1 MLLAMKKTLSL
12 VLATLV
18 LLAGA
23 DFAEAQD
30 AFRERVLPFVKEY
43 CVECHNETTSEG
55 ELNLTQYKS
64 VELLGEHFRQWE
76 HVISFM
82 KKEEM
87 PPEGAKQPSAALR
100 KEMLGTIATLL
111 REEAAKLA
119 GDPGPVLPRRL
130 TNAEFNYTIR
140 DLTGVDIQP
149 TNSFPID
156 PASGEGFNNTGEALT
171 MSPSLFKKYYGAA
184 QQVADHVLLT
194 PSGMK
199 FAPYSVVT
207 YADQKKFYEGAIIRF
222 YERHDVNYEDY
233 LRAAWS
239 YHNRTGPEFRTK
251 PIGQWATERNLSP
264 KYLRGLY
271 ELLEGDS
278 EDGYFVGWV
287 RQRWSKLVAQKTP
300 NGVGQFAGEIRRL
313 SQQLCRLETPA
324 IVSNAGNPPI
334 VHTDRR
340 RKTAGERD
348 AFNETL
354 LSDTRQLHIEF
365 RNLDKEPSIRLVL
378 HVAAPEG
385 GDKGF
390 VTLSELNFSTR
401 SVGQYKPNDDE
412 RNTSLA
418 ELLKKHAP
426 DQLEQIKFGRHPLG
440 IDVDPAHLVLAAPA
454 TMKITLPSSAFG
466 GEKAIHFHAKA
477 KLDRENSTAGLIR
490 VAALDHE
497 PSPDSVA
504 RTEFPLVNLDH
515 PAAATLKASC
525 TEFCSVF
532 PNRFLYVDGTRGL
545 SAGFHLIEG
554 FFRDDQPLCKLVLDD
569 KQNEELD
576 RLWDELYFGTGITEK
591 FLRGFVFFERSERN
605 FMKHESFDSIKEEDP
620 KLVEDETLSRFR
632 DLYLARSNVK
642 TTGDELKNEPV
653 YRFFETVRSGLK
665 KQDAT
670 WKQAEPIYLRQLEE
684 LARRAWRRPL
694 TDAERSQLRSFF
706 TEVSRQ
712 PKYGV
717 AQAVRASLI
726 RLLVWPHFT
735 YRMATAPDGDSVEPL
750 SDLALASRLSY
761 FLWSSMPD
769 AELLSAAESGGLQNE
784 ATLRAQTK
792 RMLKDPKVGEFSLE
806 FFGQW
811 LGHRDFLS
819 QESVN
824 REVFRHFDDEL
835 KQAMFDEPTRVITDL
850 IQNDRPV
857 TDLLSSNSTFVN
869 ARLAKH
875 YGVPFSKPD
884 GDDNLWS
891 QVDGLNEKGRG
902 GLLGMA
908 VFLAKNSQPER
919 TSPVKRG
926 FWVFH
931 KVLGQH
937 IPAPPADVA
946 VLPKSETDTNGKT
959 IRELLK
965 LHTDD
970 AKCARCH
977 VRFDPIGLA
986 MEGFDATG
994 RARSKD
1000 LAGRP
1005 VDNVVQLPNGQ
1016 EARGVPEFAEYL
1028 ATHRRDDFVRTL
1040 CRKFLGYALGRSL
1053 LLSDQPLLEKMQTN
1067 LKENDYCFS
1076 SLFETVVLSP
1086 QFRNERCRDFSAAKF
1101 RVARI
1106 PN

>member
-1 MLLAMKKTLSL
+1 MSPNQHQKLTVGFALLLLLAAGS
-12 VLATLV
+12 AT
-18 LLAGA
+18 
-23 DFAEAQD
+23 AQD
-30 AFRERVLPFVKEY
+30 AFRERVIPFVKEY

-55 ELNLTQYKS
+55 ELNLTQYTS
-64 VELLGEHFRQWE
+64 VEMLGEHFRQWE

-87 PPEGAKQPSAALR
+87 PPEDARQPSPALR
-100 KEMLGTIATLL
+100 AEMLRTITTLL
-111 REEAAKLA
+111 REEAARLA

-130 TNAEFNYTIR
+130 TNSEYNYTIR
-140 DLTGVDIQP
+140 DLTGVDIRP
-149 TNSFPID
+149 TRSFPID

-184 QQVADHVLLT
+184 QEVADHVLLT

-207 YADQKKFYEGAIIRF
+207 YADQKKFYEGAILDF
-222 YERHDVNYEDY
+222 YLQHDVDYEKY

-239 YHNRTGPEFRTK
+239 YRHRTGVEYRTK
-251 PIGQWATERNLSP
+251 SIGEWASDNGLSP
-264 KYLRGLY
+264 KYLRRLMTT
-271 ELLEGDS
+271 LEGNADDRFYLGS
-278 EDGYFVGWV
+278 L
-287 RQRWSKLVAQKTP
+287 RQRWSKLVSQKTP
-300 NGVGQFAGEIRRL
+300 NGVGQLAGEIRRL
-313 SQQLCRLETPA
+313 SRLLCREETRA

-334 VHTDRR
+334 VHTERR

-348 AFNETL
+348 MFNESL
-354 LSDTRQLHIEF
+354 LTDSRQLHVEL
-365 RNLDKEPSIRLVL
+365 RDLDKQSLVRLVIQIGKPDGK
-378 HVAAPEG
+378 AR
-385 GDKGF
+385 GF

-401 SVGQYKPNDDE
+401 SVGQYRPSDDE
-412 RNTSLA
+412 RNTSLQA
-418 ELLKKHAP
+418 LLKEHAP
-426 DQLEQIKFGRHPLG
+426 DQLETLKFGRHPLG
-440 IDVDPAHLVLAAPA
+440 KDVDAASLVLAAPSLLEI
-454 TMKITLPSSAFG
+454 KLPSSAFG
-466 GEKAIHFHAKA
+466 EKPKKHFHTKA
-477 KLDRENSTAGLIR
+477 QLDRENSTAGLVR
-490 VAALDHE
+490 VGVFNHE
-497 PSPDSVA
+497 PTEEELA
-504 RTEFPLVNLDH
+504 RSEFPLVNPKH
-515 PAAATLKASC
+515 FAAAELKKSC
-525 TEFCSVF
+525 SEFCATF
-532 PNRFLYVDGTRGL
+532 PNRFLYVDQTRGL

-554 FFRDDQPLCKLVLDD
+554 FFRDDQPLGKLVLDE
-569 KQNEELD
+569 KQNRELD

-642 TTGDELKNEPV
+642 TTGEELKKEPV
-653 YRFFETVRSGLK
+653 YAFFEGVRSGLK
-665 KQDAT
+665 KQTST
-670 WKQAEPIYLRQLEE
+670 WRSAKPIYLRQLEDF
-684 LARRAWRRPL
+684 ARRACRRPL
-694 TDAERSQLRSFF
+694 TNAERNQLRSFYA
-706 TEVSRQ
+706 EIARQ
-712 PKYGV
+712 PEYGV

-726 RLLVWPHFT
+726 RLLVSPHFI
-735 YRMATAPDGDSVEPL
+735 YRMATPPTGDSVNPL
-750 SDLALASRLSY
+750 SDLAIASRLSY

-769 AELLSAAESGGLQNE
+769 AVLLAAAESSSLQDE
-784 ATLRAQTK
+784 SALRAHTQ
-792 RMLKDPKVGEFSLE
+792 RMLKDPKVSEFALE

-824 REVFRHFDDEL
+824 REVFPDFDDEL
-835 KQAMFDEPTRVITDL
+835 RQSMFDEPTRVITHL

-857 TDLLSSNSTFVN
+857 TELLSSDTTFVD
-869 ARLAKH
+869 ARLARH
-875 YGVPFSKPD
+875 YGIPFSQPA
-884 GDDNLWS
+884 GEGLDDSWAR
-891 QVDGLNEKGRG
+891 VDGLNEKGRG

-931 KVLGQH
+931 KLLGQH

-994 RARSKD
+994 KARIKD

-1005 VDNVVQLPNGQ
+1005 VDNVVHLPNGK
-1016 EARGVPEFAEYL
+1016 EAHGVPEFAEYL
-1028 ATHRRDDFVRTL
+1028 ATHRRDEFVRTL
-1040 CRKFLGYALGRSL
+1040 SRKFLGYALGRSL
-1053 LLSDQPLLEKMQTN
+1053 LLSDQPLLEKMETN
-1067 LKENDYCFS
+1067 LKQNDYRFS

-1086 QFRNERCRDFSAAKF
+1086 QFRNERCRDFSTAKF
-1101 RVARI
+1101 RAARR
-1106 PN
+1106 

>member
-1 MLLAMKKTLSL
+1 MTQKLAF
-12 VLATLV
+12 VLV
-18 LLAGA
+18 LLVLLVGVTSV
-23 DFAEAQD
+23 EAQD

-55 ELNLTQYKS
+55 ELNLTQYTS
-64 VELLGEHFRQWE
+64 VEMLGEHFRQWE

-87 PPEGAKQPSAALR
+87 PPEDAKQPSPALR
-100 KEMLGTIATLL
+100 AGMLKTIDELL
-111 REEAAKLA
+111 KGEARKLA

-130 TNAEFNYTIR
+130 TNAEYNYTIR

-149 TNSFPID
+149 TNSFPVD

-171 MSPSLFKKYYGAA
+171 MSPSLFKKHYAAA

-207 YADQKKFYEGAIIRF
+207 YADQEKFHERAILSFYEQHNVS
-222 YERHDVNYEDY
+222 YEKY
-233 LRAAWS
+233 LTAAWS
-239 YHNRTGPEFRTK
+239 YRNRTGTEFRTK
-251 PIGQWATERNLSP
+251 SIGEWAIERNLSP
-264 KYLRGLY
+264 NYLRRLH
-271 ELLEGDS
+271 ELLEGDG
-278 EDGYFVGWV
+278 EDGFYVGWL
-287 RQRWSKLVAQKTP
+287 RQRWSRLASQETP
-300 NGVGQFAGEIRRL
+300 NGVGALAGEIRRL
-313 SQQLCRLETPA
+313 SQLLCRQETQA

-334 VHTDRR
+334 VHIERR
-340 RKTAGERD
+340 SKTAGERD
-348 AFNETL
+348 LFNETL
-354 LSDTRQLHIEF
+354 ISDTRPLHVEL
-365 RNLDKEPSIRLVL
+365 RDLDKQPFVSLVIRVGE
-378 HVAAPEG
+378 AEG
-385 GDKGF
+385 SGF
-390 VTLSELNFSTR
+390 VTLSELDFSTQ
-401 SVGQYKPNDDE
+401 SVGQYRPGDHE
-412 RNTSLA
+412 RNTSLQDV
-418 ELLKKHAP
+418 LKEHAP
-426 DQLEQIKFGRHPLG
+426 DQLEQLKFGRHPLG
-440 IDVDPAHLVLAAPA
+440 KDADPASLVLASP
-454 TMKITLPSSAFG
+454 TLLKIKLPSKAFG
-466 GEKAIHFHAKA
+466 EEKRIHFHAKA
-477 KLDRENSTAGLIR
+477 KFDRENSTAGFVRLG
-490 VAALDHE
+490 VFDHE
-497 PSPDSVA
+497 PSEEEIA
-504 RTEFPLVNLDH
+504 RSEFPLVNPDH
-515 PAAATLKASC
+515 PTAARLKKSC
-525 TEFCSVF
+525 EEFCSTF
-532 PNRFLYVDGTRGL
+532 PNRFLYVDDTRGL

-554 FFRDDQPLCKLVLDD
+554 FFRDDQPLCKLVLDEQ
-569 KQNEELD
+569 QNAELN

-620 KLVEDETLSRFR
+620 KLVGDEALSRFR
-632 DLYLARSNVK
+632 DLYLARFNVK

-665 KQDAT
+665 KQAST

-694 TDAERSQLRSFF
+694 TDAERNQLRTFF
-706 TEVSRQ
+706 AEVSRQ
-712 PKYGV
+712 PEYGV

-726 RLLVWPHFT
+726 RLLVSPHFT
-735 YRMATAPDGDSVEPL
+735 YRMAAAPDGESVEPL
-750 SDLALASRLSY
+750 SDIALASRLSY

-792 RMLKDPKVGEFSLE
+792 RMLKDPKVSEFALE

-819 QESVN
+819 RESVN
-824 REVFRHFDDEL
+824 REVFREFDDEL
-835 KQAMFDEPTRVITDL
+835 KQAMFDEPTRVIAHL
-850 IQNDRPV
+850 IQSDLPV

-875 YGVPFSKPD
+875 YGVPFSQPVGD
-884 GDDNLWS
+884 GVEKLWS
-891 QVDGLNEKGRG
+891 RIDGLKEKGRG

-908 VFLAKNSQPER
+908 VFLTKNSQPER

-931 KVLGQH
+931 KVLGEH

-994 RARSKD
+994 RARSTD

-1005 VDNVVQLPNGQ
+1005 VDNLVQLPNGQ
-1016 EARGVPEFAEYL
+1016 EARGVPEFADYL

-1053 LLSDQPLLEKMQTN
+1053 LLSDQLLLEKMQTN
-1067 LKENDYCFS
+1067 LKENDYRFS

-1086 QFRNERCRDFSAAKF
+1086 QFQNERCRDFSAAKF